1 MKKNEFIKLWCE
13 ALRSGE
19 FKQGQRRLCQDNK
32 YCCLGVA
39 CHLAEKHE
47 VVDLVRTT
55 TSIGTTT
62 TTSIGTTTTT
72 AWNGFGD
79 YMPVK
84 LREFLD
90 LKTLGGTFY
99 TSNGRAFSLDRL
111 NDGIYEEDFTIPVH
125 DGVVEYQA
133 ETPLS
138 FEDIARVIETYFLE
152 KENAND
158 EE

>member
-1 MKKNEFIKLWCE
+1 MSPNEFIKLWCQ

-19 FKQGQRRLCQDNK
+19 YKQGEGMLCQNNK

-39 CHLAEKHE
+39 CDIAEKHK

-55 TSIGTTT
+55 TPFG
-62 TTSIGTTTTT
+62 TT
-72 AWNGFGD
+72 AWNDVED

-84 LREFLD
+84 LRQFLD
-90 LKTLGGTFY
+90 MQTIEGAFL

-138 FEDIARVIETYFLE
+138 FEDIARIIETYFI
-152 KENAND
+152 KEETNEN
-158 EE
+158 